1 MEQIGIREIKASMSH
16 YIKRVKQGE
25 TLIITVRGRPVAR
38 LVPIENQMP
47 SSINA
52 MLDKGLAAWAGGK
65 PLGAR
70 QHYPIEKGHSIAR
83 IVEEDRR

>member
-1 MEQIGIREIKASMSH
+1 MKPIGIREIKASMSH

-38 LVPIENQMP
+38 LVPMENQMP
-47 SSINA
+47 SGITA

-70 QHYPIEKGHSIAR
+70 QHFPVKKGHSIAR

>member
-1 MEQIGIREIKASMSH
+1 MERIGIREIKASMSH

-25 TLIITVRGRPVAR
+25 TLIITVRGRPVAK
-38 LVPIENQMP
+38 LVPLENKMP
-47 SSINA
+47 SGITT

-65 PLGAR
+65 PKGAR
-70 QHYPIEKGHSIAR
+70 QHFPIKKGHSIAR